1 MGVVRSAA
9 SLLEELRAV
18 DESTTIEAKTA
29 SKIDRSVME
38 TVCAFA
44 NEPELGGGYLLL
56 GVSASAQLGLFTRVY
71 DVTGVSNPDQLQ
83 ADLAT
88 QCATTF
94 NHPVRPQIQ
103 VETVDGRTVLVVFIP
118 ELAPTEKPLFL
129 KSLGLPRGAF
139 RRVGST
145 DQEGTD
151 DDLIALYQGHQG
163 DSYDGSA
170 IRDGDLR
177 DIDADA
183 VRAYRE
189 LRAIAN
195 PVAEELTWTDPDLL
209 KALGAVVAD
218 KGIDRPTVAGLL
230 LFGTSMAL
238 RRCFP
243 MMRIDY
249 VRIPGKEWVA
259 DPDRRFDTIEI
270 RAPLL
275 LATRRAIA
283 AVRDDL
289 PSSFRLPEGETM
301 RSDETIL
308 PLRVLR
314 EAIVNAVMHRSYRI
328 HGAIQ
333 ILRYANRLEVRN
345 PGHSLKA
352 DEQLGEPG
360 SQTRNPRIAA
370 VLHEVHLA
378 ETKGSGI
385 RAMRELMLEH
395 DLLPPT
401 FESSRRPDQFVAT
414 FLFHHFLGESDLVWL
429 RQLTAERLSDEEAR
443 ALVFVREMGAIDNAA
458 YRGIN
463 RTDTLQASGH
473 LRRLRDL
480 EILEMKGSGNRT
492 YYVPGLRMSVN
503 PQEVG
508 ADHQELGA
516 DPEESAT
523 NFHQQDADL
532 HQSASDPLEFRAD
545 PHQLGAYPPKVS
557 ADPPNLDADP
567 PNLSATLPPDLA
579 RRIADAGTRPRR
591 EIVQA
596 LIRDLCSWKPLAAR
610 EIAHLLGERDVHELA
625 RTHLRPMV
633 AAGTLAYTIPD
644 MPNHPGQQYMTPSQN
659 HTSNTTG
666 ALSVDTQ

>member
-1 MGVVRSAA
+1 M
-9 SLLEELRAV
+9 
-18 DESTTIEAKTA
+18 
-29 SKIDRSVME
+29 
-38 TVCAFA
+38 
-44 NEPELGGGYLLL
+44 
-56 GVSASAQLGLFTRVY
+56 
-71 DVTGVSNPDQLQ
+71 
-83 ADLAT
+83 LA
-88 QCATTF
+88 
-94 NHPVRPQIQ
+94 
-103 VETVDGRTVLVVFIP
+103 VFIP

-163 DSYDGSA
+163 DSYDGSV

-189 LRAIAN
+189 LRAVAN

-209 KALGAVVAD
+209 KALGAVVED
-218 KGIDRPTVAGLL
+218 NGVDRPTVAGLL

-275 LATRRAIA
+275 LASRRAIA

-289 PSSFRLPEGETM
+289 PSSFRLAEGETM
-301 RSDETIL
+301 RSDDTIL

-333 ILRYANRLEVRN
+333 VLRYANRLEVRN

-414 FLFHHFLGESDLVWL
+414 FLFHHFLGEADLAWL
-429 RQLTAERLSDEEAR
+429 RQLTAERLSDEESR

-463 RTDTLQASGH
+463 RTDTLQASVH

-480 EILEMKGSGNRT
+480 GILEMKGSGNRT
-492 YYVPGLRMSVN
+492 YYVPGPRMTADSPPPSVETHM
-503 PQEVG
+503 PDAETHKPG
-508 ADHQELGA
+508 AETHIPATGTHIPGIEPVQDGA
-516 DPEESAT
+516 PIPPALAT
-523 NFHQQDADL
+523 RIQQAGKRPNRDL
-532 HQSASDPLEFRAD
+532 L
-545 PHQLGAYPPKVS
+545 
-557 ADPPNLDADP
+557 
-567 PNLSATLPPDLA
+567 
-579 RRIADAGTRPRR
+579 
-591 EIVQA
+591 QA
-596 LIRDLCSWKPLAAR
+596 LILDLCAWRPLTAR
-610 EIAHLLGERDVHELA
+610 EIGHLLGDRDVRDLT
-625 RTHLRPMV
+625 RSYLRPMV
-633 AAGTLAYTIPD
+633 AAGTLEYTIPD
-644 MPNHPGQQYMTPSQN
+644 MPKHPSQKYVRP
-659 HTSNTTG
+659 TG
-666 ALSVDTQ
+666 ERT